1 MIGTTASLIKSFR
14 IQAALTQEQLGNKV
28 GVTKASISAY
38 EKGKAQ
44 PSDHVL
50 SLLAKEFDLSIDS
63 LRGGIL
69 GDTRYNTAPLLR
81 KVVPFGTVELT
92 FISVPARATF
102 AEVGASKADF
112 DQFGTIAVP
121 IMPGESPEQLEK
133 CVVFEVN
140 GDSMEPTLNHGQR
153 IVAEPVNEAD
163 WEYQSDRVFVVSYAG
178 YLVIKR
184 IKTNLLRQKSYLEL
198 WSDNEKKGGVKTAQR
213 SEIRGIWK
221 VLRLDRAPDIY

>member
-14 IQAALTQEQLGNKV
+14 IQAALTQEQLGNRV

-44 PSDHVL
+44 PSDQVL

-63 LRGGIL
+63 LRGDTSG
-69 GDTRYNTAPLLR
+69 GTRYSTTSLLGKAIPL
-81 KVVPFGTVELT
+81 GTVDLT
-92 FISVPARATF
+92 FIPVPARATF
-102 AEVGASKADF
+102 AEVGALENDF
-112 DQFGTIAVP
+112 GQFDNIAVP
-121 IMPGESPEQLEK
+121 LMPGESVEQLSK

-153 IVAEPVNEAD
+153 VVAESVNEAD

-184 IKTNLLRQKSYLEL
+184 IKTNHLRQKSYLEL
-198 WSDNEKKGGVKTAQR
+198 WSDNERKGGVKTAQR
-213 SEIRGIWK
+213 DEIRGIWK
-221 VLRLDRAPDIY
+221 VLRLDRAPEIY